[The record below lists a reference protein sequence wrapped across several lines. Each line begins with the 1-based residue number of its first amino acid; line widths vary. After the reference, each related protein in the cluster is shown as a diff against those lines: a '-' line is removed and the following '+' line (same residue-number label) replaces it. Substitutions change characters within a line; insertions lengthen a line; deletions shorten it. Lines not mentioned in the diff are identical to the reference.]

1 MSEPNGKGGGTS
13 DARRLESFATASIT
27 ENLRKINTLHR
38 GGWSAESRRLLS
50 EFQRSG
56 NTKHLRAFLTHRAGI
71 GKRIASQCE
80 EVASR

>member
-1 MSEPNGKGGGTS
+1 MEAANEKGGGTS
-13 DARRLESFATASIT
+13 DARRLESFATARIT

-38 GGWSAESRRLLS
+38 SAWSAESRRLLS

-56 NTKHLRAFLTHRAGI
+56 NRKHLRAFLTHCAGI